1 MRGKLMNKIKVM
13 LTVLLLALVG
23 CKGASEDVQAIA
35 NDKHDATEALT
46 KTTDNQHYHN
56 EKFGLRVE
64 KPEGWYSQS
73 VEETMQLAARGNQI
87 ISGEDK
93 NMKAAME
100 ASLKSTLT
108 LFSFFEFPPGTPGKT
123 NPSVISLAE
132 YIAAYPGIK
141 EGCDYLA
148 NMKQVIQQSQMAMS
162 FAEGCQ
168 KTKIST
174 STFGYID
181 ASTQV
186 GNTLVRQRYLAC
198 KKGDHAI
205 AIIQTFYDDQQEVS
219 TTDVV
224 KTMDVQC
231 DDV

>member
-1 MRGKLMNKIKVM
+1 MNKNKVM

-23 CKGASEDVQAIA
+23 CKGESEDVQAIA
-35 NDKHDATEALT
+35 NSKHDAADALT
-46 KTTDNQHYHN
+46 KTTDNQYYHN

-73 VEETMQLAARGNQI
+73 IEETMQLAARGSQI

-93 NMKAAME
+93 NMKAALE

-108 LFSFFEFPPGTPGKT
+108 LFSFFEFPPGTPGKP
-123 NPSVISLAE
+123 NSSVISLAE

-141 EGCDYLA
+141 DGCDYLA

-162 FAEGCQ
+162 FGEVCQ
-168 KTKIST
+168 KTKLST

-181 ASTQV
+181 ATAEV

-198 KKGDHAI
+198 KKADHAI
-205 AIIQTFYDDQQEVS
+205 AIIQTFYNEQQEAS

-224 KTMDVQC
+224 KSIDVQC